1 MDSFHYQKNENGPEY
16 ATLRHETQQNF
27 QGGIGC
33 NEAPSDKRIYEI
45 PGIDTCPIKMLHLL
59 MSKTDP
65 NTTHGHLFN

>member
-1 MDSFHYQKNENGPEY
+1 MDSFHFQKDENGLEY
-16 ATLRHETQQNF
+16 ATLCHETQQQNF

-65 NTTHGHLFN
+65 NATHLFN

>member
-1 MDSFHYQKNENGPEY
+1 MDSFHFQEDENDLEY
-16 ATLRHETQQNF
+16 ATLCHETQQQNF

-45 PGIDTCPIKMLHLL
+45 LGIDTCLIKMLHLL

-65 NTTHGHLFN
+65 NATHLFN